1 MSKEPPIE
9 ATGTICGEEKSHF
22 LIRLDSSG
30 FVVSCTASLFK
41 FKGRAK
47 KLVCGQ
53 RCLVHL
59 SPYSPD
65 RGAIKKIFYDRRDE
79 GSAPAVT
86 TTP

>member
-1 MSKEPPIE
+1 MSKELPIE
-9 ATGTICGEEKSHF
+9 AFGTICGEEKSHF
-22 LIRLDSSG
+22 QIRLDSG
-30 FVVSCTASLFK
+30 FVVACTASLFK

-65 RGAIKKIFYDRRDE
+65 RGAIKKIIYDRRDE

-86 TTP
+86 KSS